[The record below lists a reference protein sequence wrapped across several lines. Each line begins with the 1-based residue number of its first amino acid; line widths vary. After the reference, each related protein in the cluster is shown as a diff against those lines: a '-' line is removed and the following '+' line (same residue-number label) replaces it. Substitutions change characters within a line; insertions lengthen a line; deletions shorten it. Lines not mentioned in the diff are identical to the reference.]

1 MSFIGTVFGGLGFV
15 LLLRSIRVMKE
26 WEKGVVFRLG
36 SYNRTLDKGMRFVI
50 PMLENNR
57 VVDMRTAQVDLREQS
72 VITKDN
78 VSMEVDAF
86 VLYRVRDP
94 VKAMIKVED
103 YKVLVE
109 KFGQTALRSVAGGL
123 ELDELLEKRETV
135 ASRVNEIMDKE
146 VTEYGLDI
154 VSVELQ
160 DVILPKDMKRVM
172 ARQSEAER
180 EKRGVII
187 AAEGELQAANNLSE
201 ASKVLEESEYGFAL
215 RQLQTISDV
224 SQDQSNT
231 IIFFP
236 TEGFDKEFL
245 SGMAAKVP
253 VPEGGRKVKMD

>member
-1 MSFIGTVFGGLGFV
+1 MIFVLGFLGV
-15 LLLRSIRVMKE
+15 LFFLLSIRVLKE

-36 SYNRTLDKGMRFVI
+36 SYNRTIGKGLKLIFPI
-50 PMLENNR
+50 LERNR
-57 VVDMRTAQVDLREQS
+57 VVDVRTSQVDLREQS

-78 VSMEVDAF
+78 VSMKVDAF
-86 VLYRVRDP
+86 VLYKVEDP
-94 VKAMIKVED
+94 FKAVTKVED
-103 YKVLVE
+103 YKMLVE
-109 KFGQTALRSVAGGL
+109 KFGQTALRSVVGEL

-135 ASRVNEIMDKE
+135 ARRVNQIMDKE

-160 DVILPKDMKRVM
+160 DVLLPEDMKRIM

-187 AAEGELQAANNLSE
+187 ASEGELQAARNLSE
-201 ASKVLEESEYGFAL
+201 ASKKLEESKYGFPL

-236 TEGFDKEFL
+236 TEGFNMEYL

-253 VPEGGRKVKMD
+253 TPKKGHKVKMG